1 MRTAPSLRLETHAT
15 LPRMSGITA
24 TGALRIADYT
34 AWKAKV
40 LRVLRENGGRV
51 PEAAAELGVS
61 HRTLFRWMVDLQA
74 EGKVARAKK
83 GPRGPRLPTE

>member
-1 MRTAPSLRLETHAT
+1 MPA
-15 LPRMSGITA
+15 MSGITP
-24 TGALRIADYT
+24 TGALRIADPV

-61 HRTLFRWMVDLQA
+61 HRTLFRWMVDLEA
-74 EGKVARAKK
+74 EGETVTRADP
-83 GPRGPRLPTE
+83 GPRPRVV